1 MDASGRR
8 PHSERTMMSQASPL
22 LLTVGSG
29 VLYHLALRGGGG
41 GGGNPWAFL
50 TLAYAVA
57 FALSASAW
65 GISGGGLPSIDRRVV
80 TGAALLGAAAIG
92 IELGYYFGYR
102 SGWVIGQASLVNAG
116 CVAALLALIGAMER
130 RVW

>member
-8 PHSERTMMSQASPL
+8 PHSGRIMLAQSTPL
-22 LLTVGSG
+22 VLTIGSG

-41 GGGNPWAFL
+41 GGSNPWAFL
-50 TLAYAVA
+50 TLAYGVA
-57 FALSASAW
+57 FVLSAGAW
-65 GISGGGLPSIDRRVV
+65 GVSGGELPSIDRRVV
-80 TGAALLGAAAIG
+80 AGAALLGAAAIG

-102 SGWVIGQASLVNAG
+102 SGWAIGYASLVNAG

>member
-1 MDASGRR
+1 
-8 PHSERTMMSQASPL
+8 
-22 LLTVGSG
+22 
-29 VLYHLALRGGGG
+29 VLYHLALRGGG

-57 FALSASAW
+57 FALSAGAW
-65 GISGGGLPSIDRRVV
+65 ATSGGGLPALDRRVV
-80 TGAALLGAAAIG
+80 VAGVLLGAAAIG
-92 IELGYYFGYR
+92 IELGYYLGYR
-102 SGWVIGQASLVNAG
+102 SGWAIGSASLINAG